1 MKANNK
7 YGTVNIN
14 GMVYKFHKTSG
25 RPGASAA
32 HLERTAQILNTYKI
46 AGHPVQLTKNFMYG
60 EFVDYDLAVVT
71 DWTVV
76 GKNWADVKSVRILY
90 SSKDIND
97 IVNYAK
103 ALINKDKE
111 FGKKLLNLN
120 D

>member
-1 MKANNK
+1 MKANNN

-25 RPGASAA
+25 RPGAYAA
-32 HLERTAQILNTYKI
+32 HIEHTAQILNTYRI
-46 AGHPVQLTKNFMYG
+46 AGRPVQLTKNFLYG
-60 EFVDYDLAVVT
+60 EFVDYDLSVVT
-71 DWTVV
+71 DWTIVNKRWV
-76 GKNWADVKSVRILY
+76 DVKSVRILY

-103 ALINKDKE
+103 ALIEKDKE
-111 FGKKLLNLN
+111 FGKKLLNLG